1 MKRAMLADHT
11 LDGGN
16 EASLALLKFPKL
28 VLPKYDGVRIH
39 IDNGK
44 VRARSGKL
52 IPNRFLQ
59 RELSIL
65 PHGLE
70 GEIVVNDN
78 FADTTSAVRSHD
90 KEGFRYKLYL
100 FDDSS
105 KSEPYTQRL
114 LGLYCTLS
122 EIENRTNLLV
132 SDSSFVDNLDELLQ
146 LESEWV
152 DLGMEGIIIRDPRS
166 PYKQGRSTFK
176 EQYYLSMKR
185 YMTAEAK
192 VVGYRC
198 KMEDGRPV
206 DTLGAFDLLTDKGI
220 EFGCGSGLTDDLRSQ
235 LWADKDNLIGKTVEF
250 KYQESEQIA
259 PRFPV
264 FLRFR

>member
-1 MKRAMLADHT
+1 MKAMLADHT

-16 EASLALLKFPKL
+16 EELLAKLKFPKL

-39 IDNGK
+39 TTKGRL
-44 VRARSGKL
+44 VFRSGKVV
-52 IPNRFLQ
+52 PNRYLQ
-59 RELSIL
+59 RELMSL

-70 GEIVVNDN
+70 GELLVNGS

-90 KEGFRYKLYL
+90 KEGYSFTLQL

-105 KSEPYTQRL
+105 QQMVYQDRL
-114 LGLYCTLS
+114 LSLYTTIMDLPDPR
-122 EIENRTNLLV
+122 IIV
-132 SDSSFVDNLDELLQ
+132 SDAKIVNNLDELLQ
-146 LESEWV
+146 LESEYV
-152 DLGMEGIIIRDPRS
+152 EFGMEGIIIRDPRS
-166 PYKQGRSTFK
+166 PYKQGRSTFN

-185 YMTAEAK
+185 YLTAEAT

-198 KMEDGRPV
+198 KEEGGISV
-206 DTLGAFDLLTDKGI
+206 DTLGALDLQCNGV
-220 EFGCGSGLTDDLRSQ
+220 EFGCGSGLTDATRKI
-235 LWADKDNLIGKTVEF
+235 LWAAKDELIGKTVEF
-250 KYQESEQIA
+250 KYQRSDQTA

>member
-1 MKRAMLADHT
+1 VRRAMLADHT
-11 LDGGN
+11 LDGGD
-16 EASLALLKFPKL
+16 AAALNLLTFPKL

-44 VRARSGKL
+44 VKSRTGKL

-59 RELSIL
+59 RELSAL
-65 PHGLE
+65 PSGLE
-70 GEIVVNDN
+70 GEIVVNGN

-90 KEGFRYKLYL
+90 KEGFDFKLYL
-100 FDDSS
+100 FDDSDFLGV
-105 KSEPYTQRL
+105 YQDRL
-114 LGLYCTLS
+114 LSLYTT
-122 EIENRTNLLV
+122 IWDMDDKRLLV
-132 SDSSFVDNLDELLQ
+132 SDAKIVNDIDELLQ

-152 DLGMEGIIIRDPRS
+152 DLGMEGVIIRDPRS

-198 KMEDGRPV
+198 KMEGGRPV
-206 DTLGAFDLLTDKGI
+206 DTLGAFDLITPEGV

-235 LWADKDNLIGKTVEF
+235 LWADKDSLIGKTVEF
-250 KYQESEQIA
+250 KYQKSEQVA